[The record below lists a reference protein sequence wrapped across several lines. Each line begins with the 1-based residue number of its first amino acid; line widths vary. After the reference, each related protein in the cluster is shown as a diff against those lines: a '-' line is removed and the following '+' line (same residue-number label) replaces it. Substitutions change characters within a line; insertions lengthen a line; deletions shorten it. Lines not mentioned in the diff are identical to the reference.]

1 MAQHKK
7 LKKLLKKSVKKV
19 KTKSKGIEKYS
30 TKEGNQYMPH
40 GLISEAGK
48 EFPGVA
54 KSFSSDKEALEWAKR
69 MSKQLVTK

>member
-7 LKKLLKKSVKKV
+7 LKKLFKKAV
-19 KTKSKGIEKYS
+19 KTVKSKGIDKYF
-30 TKEGNQYMPH
+30 TKEGNHYTPH

-54 KSFSSDKEALEWAKR
+54 KHFESDAKALEWAKR
-69 MSKQLVTK
+69 MSKQLVKK

>member
-1 MAQHKK
+1 MPKIKK
-7 LKKLLKKSVKKV
+7 LFKKAKKV
-19 KTKSKGIEKYS
+19 IKSKGVDKYFI
-30 TKEGNQYMPH
+30 KEGNHYTPH

-54 KSFSSDKEALEWAKR
+54 KHFESDEKALEWAKR

>member
-7 LKKLLKKSVKKV
+7 LKKLLKKTVKA
-19 KTKSKGIEKYS
+19 KGIDKFF
-30 TKEGNQYMPH
+30 TKEGNHYTPH

-54 KSFSSDKEALEWAKR
+54 KQFDNDEDALKWAKK
-69 MSKQLVTK
+69 MSKHLVKK

>member
-7 LKKLLKKSVKKV
+7 LKKLLKKTV
-19 KTKSKGIEKYS
+19 KSKGIDKFF
-30 TKEGNQYMPH
+30 TKEGNHYTPH

-54 KSFSSDKEALEWAKR
+54 KQFDNDEDALKWAKK
-69 MSKQLVTK
+69 MSKQLVKK

>member
-1 MAQHKK
+1 MAQHSK
-7 LKKLLKKSVKKV
+7 LKKLFKKTV
-19 KTKSKGIEKYS
+19 KTVKAKGIDKYF
-30 TKEGNQYMPH
+30 TKEGNHYTPH

>member
-7 LKKLLKKSVKKV
+7 LKKLFKKAV
-19 KTKSKGIEKYS
+19 KTVKSKGVDKYF
-30 TKEGNQYMPH
+30 TKEGNHYTPH

-54 KSFSSDKEALEWAKR
+54 KHFESDEKALEWAKR
-69 MSKQLVTK
+69 MSKQLVKK

>member
-7 LKKLLKKSVKKV
+7 LKKLFKKTVKAV
-19 KTKSKGIEKYS
+19 KAKGIDKFF
-30 TKEGNQYMPH
+30 TKEGNHYTPH

-54 KSFSSDKEALEWAKR
+54 KHFESDEKALEWAKR
-69 MSKQLVTK
+69 MSKQLVKK